1 MPRVSGLRERR
12 HQPFWDTLIRTTG
25 APSPKLQPSTRLFG
39 NANVGNLSLT
49 NLQVAGQL
57 ASDQTY
63 VAMALRNWMFFD
75 GPNKR
80 ENYQGCASQLHFT
93 LTLGDK
99 PQFVAPAWYFP
110 SGGGIYGGGIGDD
123 AVYNNGYPSQGGI
136 MKLARPIIVPV
147 RQNFNVN
154 AEFFA
159 VGSQNALDLLNGGDE
174 ADQKVITFMIDGLQ
188 TRDVQ

>member
-12 HQPFWDTLIRTTG
+12 HQPFWDTLIRTRG
-25 APSPKLQPSTRLFG
+25 VPSPKLQPSTRLFG

-80 ENYQGCASQLHFT
+80 
-93 LTLGDK
+93 K

-110 SGGGIYGGGIGDD
+110 SGGGIYGGGLGDD

-154 AEFFA
+154 AEFFS
-159 VGSQNALDLLNGGDE
+159 VGSESALDLLNGGDE
-174 ADQKVITFMIDGLQ
+174 TDQKVITFMIDGLQ